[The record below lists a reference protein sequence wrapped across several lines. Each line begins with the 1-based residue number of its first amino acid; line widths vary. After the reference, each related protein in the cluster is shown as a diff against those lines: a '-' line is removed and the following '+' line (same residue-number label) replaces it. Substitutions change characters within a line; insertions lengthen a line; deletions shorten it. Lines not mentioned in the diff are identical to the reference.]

1 MHREMGGWIICL
13 ALHGKVRARDIN
25 LGTSL

>member
-13 ALHGKVRARDIN
+13 ELHGKVTARDIN